1 MPAVTPWP
9 TKGTTRGHCRLT
21 SDIATSSIWFA
32 TLSCRQR
39 ASRTFGANEC
49 FAVSVPRPTGSAT
62 QVTVRGT
69 VVVNSGD
76 EMASAYL
83 VSTYDFDGKHIAI
96 SVDVVDRKIS
106 DQQGYWISIE
116 KLVNLK
122 ELTGT

>member
-1 MPAVTPWP
+1 
-9 TKGTTRGHCRLT
+9 LT
-21 SDIATSSIWFA
+21 NNQNKLTAP
-32 TLSCRQR
+32 R
-39 ASRTFGANEC
+39 FGA
-49 FAVSVPRPTGSAT
+49 GSAT

-76 EMASAYL
+76 EMVSAYL
-83 VSTYDFDGKHIAI
+83 VSTYGFDGKHLAI

-116 KLVNLK
+116 KPVNPK

>member
-1 MPAVTPWP
+1 MTNNQN
-9 TKGTTRGHCRLT
+9 KLT
-21 SDIATSSIWFA
+21 A
-32 TLSCRQR
+32 
-39 ASRTFGANEC
+39 
-49 FAVSVPRPTGSAT
+49 PRFEAGSAT

-76 EMASAYL
+76 AMVSAYL
-83 VSTYDFDGKHIAI
+83 VRTYGFDGKHIAI

-122 ELTGT
+122 ELTGA